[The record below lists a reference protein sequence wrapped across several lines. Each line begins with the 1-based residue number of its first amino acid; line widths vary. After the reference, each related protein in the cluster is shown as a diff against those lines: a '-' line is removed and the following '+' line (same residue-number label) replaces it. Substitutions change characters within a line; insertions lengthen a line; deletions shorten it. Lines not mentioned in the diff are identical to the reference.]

1 MPETIS
7 AFLEDAARRFGG
19 RPALLFKPGFRYR
32 TWSYRALWDDAQRV
46 AALVQSRGIGPG
58 DRVIIWG
65 PNAPH
70 WVLVFFGC
78 LRAGA
83 VVVPLDLRS
92 TPEFVRQV
100 VSKTAPVLAFVSRA
114 TPQAAATLEVP
125 ALLFEDLE
133 SLIYDLPA
141 PRAVALSGD
150 DLAEIMF
157 TSGTTGDAKGV
168 LLSHRNLLANL
179 HSVQQVIPGDPS
191 FRMLSLLPLSHM
203 FEQIGSLFSGLS
215 CGASITFVTSRQP
228 ALLLKMMQE
237 RRITMMLLVPQA
249 LDLFMKGIEREVMN
263 QGKERIWAL
272 SLKLARRLPMALRR
286 VLFRRVH
293 AKFGGHLEIVV
304 SGGAAL
310 DETLGEKWNLLGISV
325 LQGYGATEAS
335 PVISCHSMIDPRFD
349 SVGRPLPGVEVR
361 IADAG
366 EIQVRGPN
374 ITQGYWNAPEQ
385 TAAAFDG
392 EWYKTGDMGFL
403 DDDGFLHIRGRIKE
417 MIVLAN
423 GQNVF
428 PEDIEAVL
436 KADPAVTDAT
446 VVGLKQGQDTQVHAV
461 FLLEE
466 PERAA
471 AIVARAN
478 GELGEH
484 QQIRGFTIWPEA
496 DFPRTHTLKV
506 KKGVLVDALQSGLPS
521 AATAQAARAQPAAD
535 ADPKQRLVRLVSEVS
550 GVAQEQVL
558 PEHTVGGDLNLDSL
572 KRVEMLS
579 IIEQEL
585 GVYIDESLVTSRT
598 TFAELQGLLDSQG
611 EAKAA
616 LPPFYTWPLSFW
628 FTLLREVLHQTVV
641 FPLLG
646 IRYRIRASGLEHL
659 QDLGG
664 PVLFAAN
671 HNAVRGDSMVLAKA
685 TPRAWRRQL
694 SFAAAAEITFDNRLT
709 GIVAALVANAFPL
722 SRESAI
728 RASLEHMGRMMDEG
742 WSVVIFP
749 EGEQRVGQPMLP
761 FQSGTGM
768 LAVESRTPVVPVHLV
783 SEPRAP
789 GRRGIRPE
797 PRPGFEAGFRS
808 GFRPQVAVRFGPP
821 LMFPPGTSYID
832 ATSQIEAAVK
842 AL

>member
-1 MPETIS
+1 MLPTINQ
-7 AFLEDAARRFGG
+7 FLEDAARRFGE
-19 RPALLFKPGFRYR
+19 RPALLFKPGFRFR
-32 TWSYRALWDDAQRV
+32 TWSYQALYDDVQRV
-46 AALVQSRGIGPG
+46 ATLLQSRGIGKG
-58 DRVIIWG
+58 DRVVLWG

-70 WVLVFFGC
+70 WVLAYFGC
-78 LRAGA
+78 LRIGA

-92 TPEFVRQV
+92 TPDFVQQV
-100 VSKTAPVLAFVSRA
+100 TSKTAPVLAFVSRV
-114 TPQAAATLEVP
+114 TPQDGLRLAVP
-125 ALLFEDLE
+125 TLLFEDLE
-133 SLIYDLPA
+133 QLIYDLA
-141 PRAVALSGD
+141 QPRDVFLTGD

-168 LLSHRNLLANL
+168 LLTHRNLLANL
-179 HSVQQVIPGDPS
+179 ESVQQVIPGSPS

-203 FEQIGSLFSGLS
+203 FEQMGSLFSGLGG
-215 CGASITFVTSRQP
+215 GASITFVTSRQP
-228 ALLLKMMQE
+228 ALLLKLMRE

-249 LDLFMKGIEREVMN
+249 LDLFMKGIEREVAN
-263 QGKERIWAL
+263 QGKQRVWEL
-272 SLKLARRLPMALRR
+272 SLKLARRLPMRLRR
-286 VLFRRVH
+286 LLFHKVH
-293 AKFGGHLEIVV
+293 ARFGGHIEIVV

-310 DETLGEKWNLLGISV
+310 DQHLGEKWDLLGINV

-335 PVISCHSMIDPRFD
+335 PVISCHALTDARFD

-361 IADAG
+361 ITDAG
-366 EIQVRGPN
+366 EIQVRGAN
-374 ITQGYWNAPEQ
+374 VTQGYWNAPEQ

-392 EWYKTGDMGFL
+392 DWYKTGDMGFL
-403 DDDGFLHIRGRIKE
+403 DEAGFLHVRGRIKE

-428 PEDIEAVL
+428 PEDIEGVL
-436 KADPAVTDAT
+436 KNDPALTDAT
-446 VVGLKQGQDTQVHAV
+446 VVGLRRGQDTQVHAV

-466 PERAA
+466 PEQAP

-478 GELGEH
+478 RELAEH

-506 KKGVLVDALQSGLPS
+506 KKGVLVDALQSGTQD
-521 AATAQAARAQPAAD
+521 AAAAGGARTQPAA
-535 ADPKQRLVRLVSEVS
+535 AGNPKERLVHLVSEMS

-558 PEHTVGGDLNLDSL
+558 PEHTVGGDLNMDSL

-585 GVYIDESLVTSRT
+585 GVYIDESLVDSGT
-598 TFAELQGLLDSQG
+598 TLAQLQGLLESQE

-628 FTLLREVLHQTVV
+628 FSLLREVLHQVVV
-641 FPLLG
+641 FPLLSA
-646 IRYRIRASGLEHL
+646 RYRIRTTGLEHL
-659 QDLGG
+659 DGLDG

-671 HNAVRGDSMVLAKA
+671 HNAVLGDSMVLAKA
-685 TPRAWRRQL
+685 TPRAWRRHL
-694 SFAAAAEITFDNRLT
+694 SFAAAAEITFEKRLT

-742 WSVVIFP
+742 WNVVIFP
-749 EGEQRVGQPMLP
+749 EGEQRLDQPMLP

-768 LAVESRTPVVPVHLV
+768 LAVESHTPVVPVHLV
-783 SEPRAP
+783 SQ
-789 GRRGIRPE
+789 RG
-797 PRPGFEAGFRS
+797 GGL
-808 GFRPQVAVRFGPP
+808 RPQVAVRFGPA
-821 LMFPPGTSYID
+821 LRFAPGTSYLD
-832 ATSQIEAAVK
+832 ATSRIEAAVK